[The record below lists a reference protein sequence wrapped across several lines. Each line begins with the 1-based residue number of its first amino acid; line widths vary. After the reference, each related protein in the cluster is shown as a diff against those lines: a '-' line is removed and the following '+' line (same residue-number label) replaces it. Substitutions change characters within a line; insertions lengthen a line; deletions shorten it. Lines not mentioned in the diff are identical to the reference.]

1 MLRNLEG
8 YKGSTRNF
16 VAPVSESKFGGDF
29 LQFTDTSGSNVP
41 FKLPNKRRFAKHNT
55 DVLCLEDGLRRFSP
69 TPDILGLSDFTAYSD
84 YFEYDFGFADISNIL
99 EIDVMVNGVRQNQSP
114 KGLNSDFEADF
125 YLVDNYRKLRI
136 LKNYGQ
142 NGERFGITLNSS
154 DNIRVEYQLGVI

>member
-1 MLRNLEG
+1 M
-8 YKGSTRNF
+8 
-16 VAPVSESKFGGDF
+16 
-29 LQFTDTSGSNVP
+29 
-41 FKLPNKRRFAKHNT
+41 
-55 DVLCLEDGLRRFSP
+55 
-69 TPDILGLSDFTAYSD
+69 SDFTAYSD

-99 EIDVMVNGVRQNQSP
+99 EIDVMVNGIRQNQSP